1 MCPARF
7 YQFSLNELNFYHRY
21 FAYLKIHDINWKL
34 AIFFNAVSQIEL
46 QIKVGDQQ
54 KICRDSKVPY
64 ICILYVYMQNLIYKY
79 FLNIIISYSISCYSS
94 ELNVLIRLGNY
105 FFTCFFNIYFYNYQA
120 FWVLRVHLLFN
131 LFNCGSICD
140 HLLFNLQ

>member
-7 YQFSLNELNFYHRY
+7 YQFSLNELNFYLRY

-64 ICILYVYMQNLIYKY
+64 ICILYVYMQNLLYIY

-94 ELNVLIRLGNY
+94 ELNMLIRLGND
-105 FFTCFFNIYFYNYQA
+105 FFTCFLISIFIITRLFGYFASIFYLI
-120 FWVLRVHLLFN
+120 FWLWLYLWPSS
-131 LFNCGSICD
+131 L
-140 HLLFNLQ
+140 